1 MTNDVECLC
10 LLVICISSLVLV
22 HWFLRCWLTMSCLID
37 HIQFTLTRR
46 PNMSCLID
54 HIQFTLTRRPNIP
67 GSNAILFFTAL
78 YFTFTT
84 RYIHNWVSFL
94 LWLSLF
100 ILPGA
105 ISPLFS
111 SIILDSYQLGEG
123 VSTSCVTPFCLFIL
137 FMRVLQVRT
146 LEWFDISLSS
156 RPCFVRTLHHDSPSW
171 VALHDMA
178 HSFIE
183 YPRLIHVIILVSF
196 LWLWFS
202 FWRLW
207 DCSSCFFCLPSD
219 GWG

>member
-1 MTNDVECLC
+1 MMLNVFACLSF
-10 LLVICISSLVLV
+10 VFFFGFSSLIPKML
-22 HWFLRCWLTMSCLID
+22 M
-37 HIQFTLTRR
+37 FTLA
-46 PNMSCLID
+46 MSCLID

-67 GSNAILFFTAL
+67 GSNAILFLTAL

-111 SIILDSYQLGEG
+111 SIILDSYQLEEG
-123 VSTSCVTPFCLFIL
+123 VSTSCVTPFCLFML

-183 YPRLIHVIILVSF
+183 CTRLIHVIILVSF

-207 DCSSCFFCLPSD
+207 DCSSCFLMGGNGCGQNWVLFCWAEPCSVNL
-219 GWG
+219 